1 MPAKIKKILRLAPRK
16 WRRQFQDAVQ
26 QSLAKTITEP
36 VTNAYDSYKR
46 LVASDSASTGLVSAL
61 LKLRVGSHVVH
72 EEIIADLPQQTKKEI
87 VVRLSR
93 TKESSIEKRE
103 CQILDF
109 AQGMSYEEL
118 DSKFERYGSEQSGQ
132 AAGHASDPAAR

>member
-1 MPAKIKKILRLAPRK
+1 MPAKIKKTLKLAPRK

-36 VTNAYDSYKR
+36 LTNAYDSYKR
-46 LVASDSASTGLVSAL
+46 LVGSNNSSTGLVSAL
-61 LKLRVGSHVVH
+61 LKLKVGSHVLH
-72 EEIIADLPQQTKKEI
+72 DEIVAGLPGQTKKEI
-87 VVRLSR
+87 VIRLSR
-93 TKESSIEKRE
+93 TKASSIEKRE

-118 DSKFERYGSEQSGQ
+118 DNKFERYGSEQSGLS
-132 AAGHASDPAAR
+132 AGHAVRG